1 MCKRQILLIL
11 IVFQGSLSYS
21 IIAQNVYSTPSVF
34 YDLDLLAIEGSG
46 LGPVTSIGLDRQ
58 DKNRPENRHLDI
70 LSHSFGHVGVILPN
84 VGDFGGVAHS
94 IGYEKRYQ
102 LNIVS
107 YNRHSIFLM
116 TGLKGN
122 LFLKNY
128 TWLIDQDFNEIN
140 PEASAYEA
148 TVTAGI
154 GVGYRFSSKNGITTT
169 FTPVSAYW
177 GYADRNS
184 SWKYCEYATPLFSP
198 ELLGGRL
205 FDLEISVPL
214 EKRLFTGN

>member
-1 MCKRQILLIL
+1 M
-11 IVFQGSLSYS
+11 
-21 IIAQNVYSTPSVF
+21 
-34 YDLDLLAIEGSG
+34 
-46 LGPVTSIGLDRQ
+46 
-58 DKNRPENRHLDI
+58 
-70 LSHSFGHVGVILPN
+70 
-84 VGDFGGVAHS
+84 
-94 IGYEKRYQ
+94 
-102 LNIVS
+102 
-107 YNRHSIFLM
+107 
-116 TGLKGN
+116 
-122 LFLKNY
+122 KNY